1 MGIGTAFSIS
11 IPFFS
16 SSKFSRIKGSRG
28 LSVHI
33 YLQAPGPPWKGL
45 SGIYS
50 SSKPPSTLPFSNAK
64 AGLEMHIPLLKG
76 TLISMDG
83 SLDSSYLEF

>member
-1 MGIGTAFSIS
+1 MGIGTALSIS

-16 SSKFSRIKGSRG
+16 CSKFSRIKGGRG
-28 LSVHI
+28 LNVHI
-33 YLQAPGPPWKGL
+33 HLQAPGPLWEGL
-45 SGIYS
+45 SGSYS

-64 AGLEMHIPLLKG
+64 TGLEMHIPLLEC

-83 SLDSSYLEF
+83 SL